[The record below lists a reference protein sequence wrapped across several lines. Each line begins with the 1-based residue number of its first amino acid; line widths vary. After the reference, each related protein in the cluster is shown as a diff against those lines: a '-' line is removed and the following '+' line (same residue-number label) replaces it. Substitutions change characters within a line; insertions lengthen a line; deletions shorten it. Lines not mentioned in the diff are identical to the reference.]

1 MVILHIHNMH
11 PVRSSLFHIYSFI
24 IMYFQ
29 AMEALG
35 VANYNKTPHGKDNDR
50 ISSEVFSQEA
60 YDYFI
65 FIIFSLNCFFIFL

>member
-1 MVILHIHNMH
+1 
-11 PVRSSLFHIYSFI
+11 
-24 IMYFQ
+24 MYFQ

-60 YDYFI
+60 YDYFV
-65 FIIFSLNCFFIFL
+65 FIIFSSNYYFIFL